1 MQKEIPGGYTMQKRK
16 ITMFYISAGI
26 VIIGAVGYQYFV
38 KRVPASLNPI
48 VSIIGM
54 YVVVL
59 AIGVILLP
67 LFPAEGGLRHHFRQ
81 LSWIQIALAISV
93 IMIEL
98 GFLLMYRYGWSL
110 GTGNLVTGVFIN
122 LVLVGLGV
130 SMLGEKVNLINAIGM
145 ASCILGVVLIS
156 YRP

>member
-1 MQKEIPGGYTMQKRK
+1 
-16 ITMFYISAGI
+16 MFYISAG
-26 VIIGAVGYQYFV
+26 VAIIGAVGYQYFV

-54 YVVVL
+54 YVAVL

-67 LFPAEGGLRHHFRQ
+67 LFPAEGGLRHHFGQ

-98 GFLLMYRYGWSL
+98 GFLLMYRYDWSL
-110 GTGNLVTGVFIN
+110 GTGNLV
-122 LVLVGLGV
+122 LVGLG
-130 SMLGEKVNLINAIGM
+130 MTLLGEKVNLINAIGI
-145 ASCILGVVLIS
+145 AACILGVALIT

>member
-1 MQKEIPGGYTMQKRK
+1 
-16 ITMFYISAGI
+16 MFYISAG
-26 VIIGAVGYQYFV
+26 VAIIGAVGYQYFV

-48 VSIIGM
+48 VSVIGM

-81 LSWIQIALAISV
+81 LSWIQITLAISV

>member
-1 MQKEIPGGYTMQKRK
+1 
-16 ITMFYISAGI
+16 MFYISAG
-26 VIIGAVGYQYFV
+26 VAIIGAVGYQYFV
-38 KRVPASLNPI
+38 KRVPAQINPI
-48 VSIIGM
+48 VSIMGI
-54 YVVVL
+54 YIVVL
-59 AIGVILLP
+59 AISAILLP
-67 LFPAEGGLRHHFRQ
+67 LFPAEGGLQHHFRQ

-122 LVLVGLGV
+122 LVLVGLGITV
-130 SMLGEKVNLINAIGM
+130 LGEKVNLINTIGI
-145 ASCILGVVLIS
+145 ASCILGVALIS

>member
-1 MQKEIPGGYTMQKRK
+1 
-16 ITMFYISAGI
+16 
-26 VIIGAVGYQYFV
+26 
-38 KRVPASLNPI
+38 
-48 VSIIGM
+48 M
-54 YVVVL
+54 YVAVL

-93 IMIEL
+93 TMIEL

-122 LVLVGLGV
+122 LVLVGLG
-130 SMLGEKVNLINAIGM
+130 MTLLGEKITHINAIGI
-145 ASCILGVVLIS
+145 AACILGVMLIS